1 MAKEKRSFTVAV
13 LSEHET
19 LYYGECT
26 ALTVP
31 TEKDTITVLPN
42 HTPIIAKLG
51 KGEVTVHNGHSKQ
64 TLSQLESG
72 LLFVGDNEAS
82 VLINL

>member
-1 MAKEKRSFTVAV
+1 MAKEKRNFVVTVIG
-13 LSEHET
+13 EHET

-31 TEKDTITVLPN
+31 TNIDTITILPN

-51 KGEVTVHNGHSKQ
+51 KGEVSIHNGHSKQ
-64 TLSQLESG
+64 TLAQIESG

>member
-1 MAKEKRSFTVAV
+1 MAKEKRNFVVTVMN
-13 LSEHET
+13 EHET

-31 TEKDTITVLPN
+31 TETDSITVLPN

-64 TLSQLESG
+64 VLSAIESG
-72 LLFVGDNEAS
+72 LLYVGDNESS